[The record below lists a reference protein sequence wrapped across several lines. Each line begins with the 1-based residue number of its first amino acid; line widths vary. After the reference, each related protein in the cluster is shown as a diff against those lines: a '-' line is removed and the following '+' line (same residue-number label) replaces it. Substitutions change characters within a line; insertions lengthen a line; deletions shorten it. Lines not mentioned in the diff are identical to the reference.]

1 MILILWYLILKIGG
15 LTQKYYLSE
24 VVLRDAGVK
33 PRKTLQ
39 HGNLSP
45 SSNTLSMLQI
55 ITNEQRKKLIVKV
68 ISIYHYPDCLG
79 NFLV

>member
-39 HGNLSP
+39 HE
-45 SSNTLSMLQI
+45 T
-55 ITNEQRKKLIVKV
+55 
-68 ISIYHYPDCLG
+68 CLFEYVA
-79 NFLV
+79 NNN